1 VLNACQDA
9 GVRIFVYTSSSSVV
23 WSGQNL
29 SGPNEDEIQIPE
41 EPYAIYAHS
50 KGLAEKMVC
59 VFIFLSRKVVES
71 YLGMPS
77 GSERERYERHE
88 DGSTTTS
95 WHDWVRTVPPI
106 RV

>member
-9 GVRIFVYTSSSSVV
+9 GVKVFVYTSSSSVV

-41 EPYAIYAHS
+41 KPCAIYAHS

-59 VFIFLSRKVVES
+59 MFLFS
-71 YLGMPS
+71 Y
-77 GSERERYERHE
+77 RERSWRV
-88 DGSTTTS
+88 TS
-95 WHDWVRTVPPI
+95 ECLQVLKENGTKGMKTVALRPPGMVGYVPPI
-106 RV
+106 QV